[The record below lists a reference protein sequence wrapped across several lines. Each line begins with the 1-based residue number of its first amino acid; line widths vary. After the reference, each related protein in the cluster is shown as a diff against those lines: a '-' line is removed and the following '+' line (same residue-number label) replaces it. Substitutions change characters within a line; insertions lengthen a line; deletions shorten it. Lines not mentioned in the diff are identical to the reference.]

1 MLNYIMMPNMN
12 RLEQVTAIFREFG
25 IVQERVDAILKKQ
38 LPAHLPTAQF
48 KLLNHLIYTTNQ
60 NETASDIAA
69 NSHVSLSAMSQVIKQ
84 VRLKGYIELQPQ
96 EHDSRKKKI
105 TITDAGHQV
114 HQEAIMS
121 LDTNLEGL
129 ANSFNSDDLAT
140 LYRLSKQFR
149 CEFENL

>member
-1 MLNYIMMPNMN
+1 MLNYIIMPNMN
-12 RLEQVTAIFREFG
+12 RIEQVTAIFREFG
-25 IVQERVDAILKKQ
+25 IVQERADAILKKQ
-38 LPAHLPTAQF
+38 LPADLPTAQF

-84 VRLKGYIELQPQ
+84 VRLKGYVELQPQ

-114 HQEAIMS
+114 HQEAILS
-121 LDTNLEGL
+121 LDSNLKGL
-129 ANSFNSDDLAT
+129 ASSFSAGDLAT
-140 LYRLSKQFR
+140 LYRLSHQFR

>member
-1 MLNYIMMPNMN
+1 MN
-12 RLEQVTAIFREFG
+12 RLNQVTAIFREFG
-25 IVQERVDAILKKQ
+25 IVQERAEAILKKN
-38 LPAHLPTAQF
+38 LPVNLPTAQF

-84 VRLKGYIELQPQ
+84 VRLKGYVQITPQ
-96 EHDSRKKKI
+96 EHDTRKKKI
-105 TITDAGHQV
+105 TITQAGHQA
-114 HQEAIMS
+114 HQEAIVG

-129 ANSFNSDDLAT
+129 AKSFSSDDLAT

>member
-1 MLNYIMMPNMN
+1 MN

-25 IVQERVDAILKKQ
+25 IVQERVEAILKKK
-38 LPAHLPTAQF
+38 LPAHLPSAQF

-60 NETASDIAA
+60 NETASDLAV

-84 VRLKGYIELQPQ
+84 VRLKGYIELQLQ
-96 EHDSRKKKI
+96 EYDTRKKKI
-105 TITDAGHQV
+105 TITEAGLQAHR
-114 HQEAIMS
+114 EAIIG
-121 LDTNLEGL
+121 LDSNLEGL
-129 ANSFNSDDLAT
+129 AKSFSSEDLAT

>member
-1 MLNYIMMPNMN
+1 MN

-25 IVQERVDAILKKQ
+25 IVQERAEAILKNK
-38 LPAHLPTAQF
+38 LPAHLPSAQF

-60 NETASDIAA
+60 NETASDLAA

-84 VRLKGYIELQPQ
+84 LRLKGYIELQLQ
-96 EHDSRKKKI
+96 EYDTRKKKI
-105 TITDAGHQV
+105 TITEAGHQA
-114 HQEAIMS
+114 HGDAITG
-121 LDTNLEGL
+121 LDADFEGL
-129 ANSFNSDDLAT
+129 AKSFSSDDLAT